1 MGMNEI
7 LKTYLSVSLSA
18 SFLIMLLMVC
28 RPLYQK
34 RFSRR
39 WQYYIWLVV
48 IVRLVLPWNPGNGI
62 VGQLFQE
69 KRLETWVGQALK
81 AQNESGQ
88 ENMREETAAQNLSSQ
103 NEIKQNGNEQVLKE
117 QVLDEQILN
126 DISTQDDI
134 YNKPVWYQK
143 IQMLLQNIWV
153 LWLSAAFVLLIRK
166 IIIYQSFVKFLKAGC
181 TAVEDMERLEALGK
195 LMEQNH
201 IRRMTGLY
209 TNSLTASPLLIGFIH
224 PSIILTKAQLSD
236 LDFHYTILHELT
248 HNKRRDMFY
257 KWLVQFVICLH
268 WFNPLV
274 YWMERE
280 IGRSCELSCDEA
292 VMKNLDAEGRRQY
305 GDTLLRAM
313 GAGGVYHNTL
323 ASMTLNESRELL
335 KERLGA
341 IMNDKKKT
349 RFTAVLSA
357 AAALMLA
364 GSAVVTGAYMQ
375 PAAAEIKAGQMQ
387 LSDCKMIQKGDEYY
401 ILCEGADEQ
410 DMPTGGVTEGCVG
423 ITLVKKDE
431 YTGIGPFDDMD
442 RLVQDVTEMVT
453 YMRGKKEITE
463 AEAQV
468 FIEAAEKIQKDT
480 SHKLAETEAQVF
492 TEDTQKDALDV
503 KINRTFVFL
512 KKGKSITLKLTGT
525 KKQAVW
531 SSDNAKIAAVGKN
544 GKVTAKKAG
553 STKITAKL
561 GGHTYACKVKVND
574 SDSNGAKA
582 KKEAAAEEYQ
592 KWGITVRNGA
602 YFYKDKR
609 IRIFMDLRADHSFVL
624 FNYDQKGTI
633 DVKLSRKKDFS
644 VSGVAYI
651 TKAEAE
657 EILQDM
663 KESEADPEPEPDPK
677 EAESKLAIARLGKKD
692 LPDKV
697 QKAVD
702 KCGAGIWYVMEYGGY
717 QYIYYQGLSNDYAF
731 EPELSETKA
740 DIKIADM
747 KRSGRY
753 NVLLAVKKNVALTI
767 HYHNREVSYQRI
779 SV

>member
-236 LDFHYTILHELT
+236 LDFHYTLLHELT

-663 KESEADPEPEPDPK
+663 KESEADPEPDPK